1 MWFHYNWICD
11 CWCGLSLPPSVAL
24 LLWRDLGRTALIWQ
38 QLQWDPTLCIGH
50 TFCSRKRAVLQKSN
64 VSFCGITCSLL
75 SPCSPV
81 LWCWEPFCGLWVGL
95 WSLASDFLGT
105 KDLLQGSQWGA
116 LDSVMPVYCLML
128 PLKKCGKPYPL
139 LSRINLTAIKVNG
152 KFTVYLSGNKIRSR
166 VARIRAWSRKRHWKL
181 RRWLWLHGHFSIV
194 LLTETALQPLVLALF
209 FTLTPE
215 FVHGAKLLFWVENK
229 EF

>member
-1 MWFHYNWICD
+1 MWGTYASSLLWAKNLLSSCARLQGQARLSPLGHGFLPVARLQASLCLFALNLVAYTCCFTITEGYLCD

-38 QLQWDPTLCIGH
+38 QLQWDPTLCMGH
-50 TFCSRKRAVLQKSN
+50 TFCPRKRAVLQRSN

-128 PLKKCGKPYPL
+128 PLKKCGKSYPL
-139 LSRINLTAIKVNG
+139 HIKNQSYCYQG
-152 KFTVYLSGNKIRSR
+152 
-166 VARIRAWSRKRHWKL
+166 
-181 RRWLWLHGHFSIV
+181 
-194 LLTETALQPLVLALF
+194 
-209 FTLTPE
+209 
-215 FVHGAKLLFWVENK
+215 
-229 EF
+229 